1 VNSCGFG
8 TPLHTNSR
16 PTIGRKLAAMIRAL
30 AAFPLASL
38 AAAWPGLA
46 AAQVAIGVGGG
57 IVYGPVVPGPVYGL
71 YAPVVVVPV
80 PLYGYG
86 AGFLYPPPRTDG
98 LPSCYR
104 AGRCTLADL
113 FALGGRPDRLDRLAP
128 TAPDAPL
135 AGHAF
140 ERPANVPPTAEDEI
154 RPEYRGA
161 SVPREEFRESG
172 TPR

>member
-1 VNSCGFG
+1 M
-8 TPLHTNSR
+8 LR
-16 PTIGRKLAAMIRAL
+16 IAARI
-30 AAFPLASL
+30 SL
-38 AAAWPGLA
+38 AGLVAALPA
-46 AAQVAIGVGGG
+46 VAPAQIAIGLGAGV
-57 IVYGPVVPGPVYGL
+57 VYGPLLAPAPLYGL
-71 YAPVVVVPV
+71 YAPVVVVPY
-80 PLYGYG
+80 PLYGYGG

-113 FALGGRPDRLDRLAP
+113 YALGGRPDRLDRLAP
-128 TAPDAPL
+128 TAPDPPY

-140 ERPANVPPTAEDEI
+140 DLPTNVRPTAEEEI

-172 TPR
+172 TLR